1 MKRGRF
7 KFWLAL
13 LAGILAAVACGTRIY
28 AHARP
33 KLALTNALPKLFSQL
48 EERFRGDPLLMA
60 ADVLDREGK
69 YTADVIL
76 YTAPVTY
83 DITVQTDFSKH
94 CLFADGAIRGSEK
107 AVDVCLYLDDAIA
120 AVSSEELVDGNYY
133 GISYDSF
140 ASDIRSVPLFS
151 PFVSEDVL
159 ARWTDSV
166 QRIKE
171 TMSWEYPQITL
182 PTLSNQ
188 EIKTLLLGIA
198 ALPCSRE
205 TVSAPINGEI
215 LSCMKLDYFL
225 DGERLGS
232 ILGNGSRK
240 HYSKDTSISASFYL
254 HDESVVKLCIQDQ
267 RGEDIHAYAIT
278 FGQDPLHDPL
288 YFEENEKQAG
298 ERKSSRIC
306 VETKSQENST
316 TQTIRYSSGQ
326 SLPTVYVYQWETA
339 TGTMY
344 FKTGTAP
351 EAVKLLLSKETN
363 GLRIKTDDLGHL
375 IRVLSGNT
383 GDASLLDGAACSAT
397 VRRGSQIQT
406 PPYRN
411 VDSWSFEDL
420 LILLGGI
427 GAVVGWDLS

>member
-7 KFWLAL
+7 KLWLAL
-13 LAGILAAVACGTRIY
+13 LAGILAAAACGAWIFV
-28 AHARP
+28 HARP
-33 KLALTNALPKLFSQL
+33 KLVLTNALPKLFSQL

-60 ADVLDREGK
+60 ADILDREGK
-69 YTADVIL
+69 YTADVL
-76 YTAPVTY
+76 LFTDPVTY

-94 CLFADGAIRGSEK
+94 CLFADGAIRSSEK
-107 AVDVCLYLDDAIA
+107 AVDVRLYLDDSMA
-120 AVSSEELVDGNYY
+120 AVSSEELVKGNYY

-151 PFVSEDVL
+151 PFVSEEVL

-171 TMSWEYPQITL
+171 TMSWEYPQIAL

-215 LSCMKLDYFL
+215 LSCLKLDYFL
-225 DGERLGS
+225 DGEQLGS
-232 ILGNGSRK
+232 ILGKAAAKRYPRDASV
-240 HYSKDTSISASFYL
+240 SASFYL
-254 HDESVVKLCIQDQ
+254 HDGSIVKLCIQDQ
-267 RGEDIHAYAIT
+267 RGEEIHEYAIT
-278 FGQDPLHDPL
+278 FGGDPLHDL
-288 YFEENEKQAG
+288 FSFEENKKQAG
-298 ERKSSRIC
+298 EWKSSSIC
-306 VETKSQENST
+306 LETKSQENST

-326 SLPTVYVYQWETA
+326 SLPAVYAYKWEKA

-344 FKTGTAP
+344 FKTGADS
-351 EAVKLLLSKETN
+351 EAVKLLLSKENN

-375 IRVLSGNT
+375 LRVLSGNT
-383 GDASLLDGAACSAT
+383 DDARLLDGAACSAT
-397 VRRGSQIQT
+397 VRRGSQIRT
-406 PPYRN
+406 PAYRN

-420 LILLGGI
+420 LILFGGI
-427 GAVVGWDLS
+427 GSVVGWDLS